1 MAIPVE
7 WNTRTVERTYKDEL
21 DNPMTGFV
29 TFTATVGYVEAT
41 SETTAWFSRPVKVAL
56 DGGGKASALLRTSD
70 PDMVQHGYTHKVV
83 EELIYPVV
91 SGQPTPEPITNT
103 YYIEVPPGAS
113 PLEYG
118 LLAPVQPGQ
127 GVVVTPGL
135 EGKSAYEVA
144 VANGFVGTEAAWLA
158 SLEGPAGPVSTAPGP
173 AGPSAYAA
181 WLAAGNSGTE
191 ADFLLSLKGDP
202 GDVSG
207 LAAIATTGHL
217 SDATDY
223 VPQMDA
229 TERQTEAILANR
241 VMTQVRFVSGAY
253 ETIVNSSRLCR
264 VFTGTA
270 ANDPAAAAN
279 EDDLWLVLP

>member
-1 MAIPVE
+1 MAIPAE

-29 TFTATVGYVEAT
+29 TFTATVGYVENTA
-41 SETTAWFSRPVKVAL
+41 ETTAWFSRPVRVAL
-56 DGGGKASALLRTSD
+56 DGTGKASALLRTSD
-70 PDMVQHGYTHKVV
+70 PDMPQHGYTHKVV
-83 EELIYPVV
+83 EELAYAVV

-103 YYIEVPPGAS
+103 YYILVEPGAS

-127 GVVVTPGL
+127 GVVVVPGL
-135 EGKSAYEVA
+135 EGPQ
-144 VANGFVGTEAAWLA
+144 
-158 SLEGPAGPVSTAPGP
+158 GPPGADGAPGAP
-173 AGPSAYAA
+173 GAPGATGATGA
-181 WLAAGNSGTE
+181 TGAAG
-191 ADFLLSLKGDP
+191 AP
-202 GDVSG
+202 GDISG
-207 LAAIATTGHL
+207 LATIATTGHL

-223 VPQMDA
+223 VAPMTTSERK
-229 TERQTEAILANR
+229 TEGILADR